1 VKTQLLIID
10 PQNDFCD
17 LPETW
22 HPVDPVNSGRTAP
35 ALPVPGAH
43 ADLLRLATLL
53 RDAGAAFDALTI
65 TLDAHHQLDIAHPA
79 FWQQADGSQVLPFT
93 TITAAQLLSGEFLPR
108 DPLARPR
115 CQSYLEALE
124 ASGRYQLMVWPVHC
138 EIGSWGHAVHADLR
152 AAYQDWERR
161 QLKTV
166 RKIFKGQNCW
176 TEHYS
181 ALQAE
186 VPLPDDPGT
195 QLNAELLA
203 SLDQAAMLLVAGEA
217 SSHCVKAT
225 VEHLAAHLPDLQRI
239 VLLTD
244 CMSPVAG
251 FEHQQQQFFAAMQGL
266 GMRLSTSQT
275 IQRELRPA

>member
-22 HPVDPVNSGRTAP
+22 HPVDPVNAGRTAP

-43 ADLLRLATLL
+43 ADMQRLATLL
-53 RDAGAAFDALTI
+53 RDTGAAFDALTI

-79 FWQQADGSQVLPFT
+79 FWQQADGTQVLPFT

-251 FEHQQQQFFAAMQGL
+251 FESQQQQFFAAMQGL

>member
-1 VKTQLLIID
+1 MKTQLLIID

-22 HPVDPVNSGRTAP
+22 HPVDPIEASRTAP

-43 ADLLRLATLL
+43 ADMQRLAALL
-53 RDAGAAFDALTI
+53 RDAGAAFDAVTI

-79 FWQQADGSQVLPFT
+79 FWQQADGTQVLPFT

-124 ASGRYQLMVWPVHC
+124 TSSRYQLMVWPVHC

-195 QLNAELLA
+195 QLNTELLA
-203 SLDQAAMLLVAGEA
+203 TLDQASMLLVAGEA

-251 FEHQQQQFFAAMQGL
+251 FERQQQQFFAAMQGL
-266 GMRLSTSQT
+266 GMRLSTSQA
-275 IQRELRPA
+275 IHRELRPA

>member
-1 VKTQLLIID
+1 
-10 PQNDFCD
+10 
-17 LPETW
+17 
-22 HPVDPVNSGRTAP
+22 
-35 ALPVPGAH
+35 VPGAH
-43 ADLLRLATLL
+43 ADMQRLATLL
-53 RDAGAAFDALTI
+53 RDTGAAFDALTI

-79 FWQQADGSQVLPFT
+79 FWQQADGTQVLPFT